1 MRFLIPLIL
10 MCSLAGY
17 SQAQEQLSKL
27 PSGTAVVQLRGQTY
41 YQHGNTFYR
50 YYPQGGYYYEVTP
63 PRGLIRSEQPHF
75 YRRTLPAPERRVRID
90 SEAGCRNFAADRAN
104 RNPSMGGKIYIS
116 EFNRCM
122 NMIGQQ

>member
-17 SQAQEQLSKL
+17 SQAQEQLRQL
-27 PSGTAVVQLRGQTY
+27 PSGSSEVQVMGQTY

-50 YYPQGGYYYEVTP
+50 FHSQGGYYYEVTP
-63 PRGLIRSEQPHF
+63 PRGLIRYEQPHF
-75 YRRTLPAPERRVRID
+75 YRRTLPEPEQRVRID
-90 SEAGCRNFAADRAN
+90 SEEGCRNWAAERAN

-122 NMIGQQ
+122 NLTGQQ